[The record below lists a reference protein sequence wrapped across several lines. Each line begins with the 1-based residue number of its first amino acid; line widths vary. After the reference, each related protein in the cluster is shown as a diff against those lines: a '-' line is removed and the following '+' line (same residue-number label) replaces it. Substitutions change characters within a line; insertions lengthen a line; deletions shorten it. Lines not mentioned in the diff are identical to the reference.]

1 VLTQFSNQSCNILVA
16 TDVAARGLDIPAL
29 SMVINVELPRDPQVY
44 VHRIG
49 RTGRMQEKGQALS
62 LCGPQ
67 EQYLASQIEKYL
79 ARPLSWNSLQ
89 RIKPASGWPM
99 RAPMMTLLVLG
110 GKKAKLR
117 AGDLLGALTGDGGL
131 NKEQIGKIT
140 ITDQVSYIAIE
151 RETAKAAFPR
161 LRNIPIKGTRQRMKL
176 LDD

>member
-1 VLTQFSNQSCNILVA
+1 
-16 TDVAARGLDIPAL
+16 
-29 SMVINVELPRDPQVY
+29 
-44 VHRIG
+44 
-49 RTGRMQEKGQALS
+49 
-62 LCGPQ
+62 
-67 EQYLASQIEKYL
+67 
-79 ARPLSWNSLQ
+79 
-89 RIKPASGWPM
+89 M